1 MPNGFEYDDIGL
13 RNESVG
19 GEQGSAG
26 EHTVCRRPVLRDDN
40 IVLDRKLVC
49 RKRVSAATG
58 KFELFDAVLKCNV
71 LYGIERDLA
80 VDMHRH
86 VTPGDKDPVR

>member
-19 GEQGSAG
+19 SEQGSAG

-49 RKRVSAATG
+49 RKRYPPPLESSNS
-58 KFELFDAVLKCNV
+58 LMPC
-71 LYGIERDLA
+71 
-80 VDMHRH
+80 
-86 VTPGDKDPVR
+86 